1 MSAGCA
7 RCGHC
12 CTRIWL
18 NADPR
23 PWSTRALAGVPDPA
37 TDAGWAYWLEYSS
50 YGDTDRDDVIR
61 RYNPDGRM
69 RADADFVA
77 AHWAET
83 CDGHWTCDAYDPGH
97 AVCTAH
103 QDRPPLC
110 RDYPWYGEE
119 PGPDRSEHLFRQCSY
134 LADLPPDKRPEDA
147 RPLIPLAVI
156 SH

>member
-1 MSAGCA
+1 MTAGCA
-7 RCGHC
+7 RCGEC
-12 CTRIWL
+12 CTRITL

-23 PWSTRALAGVPDPA
+23 PFSTAALAGMPDPR
-37 TDAGWAYWLEYSS
+37 TEDGWAYWREHGYEDSA
-50 YGDTDRDDVIR
+50 RDDVL
-61 RYNPDGRM
+61 YAYDPAGRK